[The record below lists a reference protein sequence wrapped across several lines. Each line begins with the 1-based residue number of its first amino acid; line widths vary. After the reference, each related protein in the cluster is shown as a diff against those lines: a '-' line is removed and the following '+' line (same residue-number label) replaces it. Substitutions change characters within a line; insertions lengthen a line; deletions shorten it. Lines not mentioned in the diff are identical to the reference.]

1 MSNMLLYALE
11 KKEFAHVKKKMLKTT
26 KKGWDNETISTQW
39 TRKKKLYSGKANYFE
54 DIQNITFFHKNIWSL
69 HFFYKTEKRGTRQN
83 LIERCH
89 SGAQSK
95 NVISARIDVLNA
107 KWLLKWHGCRWACH
121 LASMKRLGYWKN
133 LFGFART
140 TSTCIYVC
148 GPTMRASSPNR

>member
-11 KKEFAHVKKKMLKTT
+11 KKEFAHVKKKCWKQLKKDETM
-26 KKGWDNETISTQW
+26 KRYQHNEQE
-39 TRKKKLYSGKANYFE
+39 KKLYSGKTNYFE

-95 NVISARIDVLNA
+95 NVMSARIDVLNA